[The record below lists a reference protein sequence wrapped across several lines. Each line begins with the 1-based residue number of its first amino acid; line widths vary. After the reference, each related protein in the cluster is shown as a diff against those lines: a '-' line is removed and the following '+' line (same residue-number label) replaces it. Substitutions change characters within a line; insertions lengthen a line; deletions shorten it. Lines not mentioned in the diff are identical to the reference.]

1 MESKESFWTSLPGI
15 LTGIAGLLA
24 AAGTIVGIVLSQ
36 GGPSH
41 PPGTDSNPSATAQ
54 TWGDQANAICAAVIK
69 NGSGY
74 VASNP
79 MNTQLQAAAQFAVN
93 FQSVDDQLRKLP
105 ANGQEQAT
113 VTSLIGYWDQ
123 AITWWRQAIQAAQN
137 NYTATYQQDVSNYD
151 TLNTEGNNLANQL
164 GAGTCASGD
173 F

>member
-1 MESKESFWTSLPGI
+1 MESKGSFWTSLPGI
-15 LTGIAGLLA
+15 LTGIAGVLA

-36 GGPSH
+36 GGSSH
-41 PPGTDSNPSATAQ
+41 SAGTAAQ

-105 ANGQEQAT
+105 ANGQQQAT
-113 VTSLIGYWDQ
+113 VTSMIGYWDQ
-123 AITWWRQAIQAAQN
+123 AIAWWRQAIQATQN
-137 NYTATYQQDVSNYD
+137 GYTATYQQDVSNYD